1 MICYCVP
8 VSKQKAV
15 WPVIDSIYHS
25 TTWQDMWLKID
36 LNSIKIDLD
45 VFMMLCNT
53 LCYHYGFWRHT
64 KQRFLAFKKF
74 LSLKKANPL
83 SSIKMK
89 KSTLFAVKKEVEQ
102 LDIEMYLNP
111 IRRVPGRYAELRAWK
126 SIQHILEKCQ
136 SKVKLKR
143 EGKQRDDGSR

>member
-1 MICYCVP
+1 MIKYCVP

-36 LNSIKIDLD
+36 LNGIKIDLD

-53 LCYHYGFWRHT
+53 LCYHYGFWQHT
-64 KQRFLAFKKF
+64 KPRFLAFKKF
-74 LSLKKANPL
+74 LSLKRANPL

-89 KSTLFAVKKEVEQ
+89 KSTLLAVKEEVEQ
-102 LDIEMYLNP
+102 LDAEMYLNP
-111 IRRVPGRYAELRAWK
+111 IRRVPGRRAEFRAWK
-126 SIQHILEKCQ
+126 SIQCILEKFQ
-136 SKVKLKR
+136 SAKSRREERKR
-143 EGKQRDDGSR
+143 